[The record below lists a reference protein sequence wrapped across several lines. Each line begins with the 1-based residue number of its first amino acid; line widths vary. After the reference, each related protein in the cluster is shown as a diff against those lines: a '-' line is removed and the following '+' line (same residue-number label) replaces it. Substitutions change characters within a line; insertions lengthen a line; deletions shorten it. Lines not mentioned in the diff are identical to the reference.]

1 MILSYINYTYKTML
15 IKIRKE
21 IEMVEKKNI
30 KKLFILNINIILSLK
45 KKDRKS
51 QFVKRQIF
59 QASMLLHY
67 TVVTKNV
74 TFFTDTL
81 TVRPMNSGMIINRLL
96 ALWQIEF
103 MICVV

>member
-74 TFFTDTL
+74 TFFKRHTDCQTY
-81 TVRPMNSGMIINRLL
+81 
-96 ALWQIEF
+96 E
-103 MICVV
+103 

>member
-1 MILSYINYTYKTML
+1 
-15 IKIRKE
+15 
-21 IEMVEKKNI
+21 
-30 KKLFILNINIILSLK
+30 
-45 KKDRKS
+45 
-51 QFVKRQIF
+51 
-59 QASMLLHY
+59 MLLHY

>member
-1 MILSYINYTYKTML
+1 M

-30 KKLFILNINIILSLK
+30 KKLFILNINIFLLLK

-59 QASMLLHY
+59 QASNSMLLHVHY

-81 TVRPMNSGMIINRLL
+81 TVRPMNSGMIINRY
-96 ALWQIEF
+96 
-103 MICVV
+103 

>member
-1 MILSYINYTYKTML
+1 MILSYINYTYKAML

-74 TFFTDTL
+74 TFL
-81 TVRPMNSGMIINRLL
+81 
-96 ALWQIEF
+96 QIH
-103 MICVV
+103 

>member
-1 MILSYINYTYKTML
+1 MILSYINYTYKAML

-67 TVVTKNV
+67 
-74 TFFTDTL
+74 
-81 TVRPMNSGMIINRLL
+81 
-96 ALWQIEF
+96 Q
-103 MICVV
+103 